1 MEHRRGR
8 SWCLCVV
15 VWALSAIG
23 AEARQAPA
31 PSAEPAPLCRV
42 AADPEYGLVRDKPV
56 QVGGAGFTGAA
67 RQRRY
72 LDALRGPK
80 GEHLRYERQ
89 GSTMIADET
98 MVDLYS
104 VSYDGLPAP
113 VTIYI
118 DFYHATELF
127 APRGFVCGSAFDLH
141 TPPPNPM
148 LAMEQL
154 TAHAAQ
160 VAAAPGFRAAP
171 VTLGDEPAYGIVID
185 RFRTASRRVRP
196 GAKPLA
202 GPAAVPGTI
211 VIAYPQ
217 QCGTRTVPATG
228 IALLGSNGLAVE
240 PTTVATALAEVRA
253 RAPGQTVPDGSVAA
267 TFDADALLDGSQV
280 RLSYADP
287 ACAGE
292 AAERR
297 PPITYAAARLLES
310 PMPARPADD
319 TSNAPWV
326 AVQAVIDHQ
335 GRFQQLHPLG
345 GSPALV
351 AAARAALATWTARP
365 ATANGAPLVT
375 AVVLQVTFLPT
386 R

>member
-1 MEHRRGR
+1 MT
-8 SWCLCVV
+8 
-15 VWALSAIG
+15 AAG
-23 AEARQAPA
+23 AEARQATA
-31 PSAEPAPLCRV
+31 PSAGPEPLCRS

-98 MVDLYS
+98 MVDMYT
-104 VSYDGLPAP
+104 VSYDGLAAP
-113 VTIYI
+113 VTIYV

-127 APRGFVCGSAFDLH
+127 APRGFVCGRDFDLH

-154 TAHAAQ
+154 AALAAE

-196 GAKPLA
+196 AAKPLA
-202 GPAAVPGTI
+202 APAVVPGTI

-217 QCGTRTVPATG
+217 QCGARAVPATG
-228 IALLGSNGLAVE
+228 IALLGANGLVLE
-240 PTTVATALAEVRA
+240 PTTVVTALADVRA

-267 TFDADALLDGSQV
+267 TFESDALLDSLQV

-287 ACAGE
+287 ACVGE

-297 PPITYAAARLLES
+297 PPITYAAARLLDS
-310 PMPARPADD
+310 PMPSRPAGD
-319 TSNAPWV
+319 TSDVPWV

-335 GRFQQLHPLG
+335 GRFQQLQPLG
-345 GSPALV
+345 GPPALV

-365 ATANGAPLVT
+365 ATANGAPLAT
-375 AVVLQVTFLPT
+375 AVVLQVTFQPPSP